1 MQYVGREGD
10 EPILVIWRLILEQL
24 QNARSL
30 IKSSF
35 IFSVRKVERREEW
48 YFPRFL
54 FFFWSLLNS
63 HLAVSKD
70 SYFKISYL

>member
-48 YFPRFL
+48 YFPPV
-54 FFFWSLLNS
+54 FFFSFGLS
-63 HLAVSKD
+63 
-70 SYFKISYL
+70 

>member
-1 MQYVGREGD
+1 MQLVGREGD

-35 IFSVRKVERREEW
+35 SVRKVERRAEW
-48 YFPRFL
+48 CFPRFIFFLLVSLKFSPSSIKEQL
-54 FFFWSLLNS
+54 F
-63 HLAVSKD
+63 
-70 SYFKISYL
+70 